1 MPNYNKEVNYVG
13 RDFGNLRDN
22 LIELAKSYFPTAY
35 KDFNESSPGMLFL
48 EAGAYVGDV
57 MGYYTDVAFKESL
70 LPYAEEKNQIFNI
83 AQFMGYQPRL
93 ASPALV
99 TLTFTSEVPA
109 LTGTPE
115 DPDLDYAIN
124 VKGETRVKTNTGGI
138 EFRLLDDCNFATST
152 GNRTIEVSE
161 TNSSGTPT
169 YYRLTKTVNATSGFI
184 KDEKFTFGTAEKY
197 SKIVLMMDNVTDIV
211 SIKDDA
217 NNTWYEVPFLAQDTV
232 FKELHALPDADPSLT
247 QYNETS
253 PYMLRRTKTSKRFK
267 THTRPD
273 NKMELRFGAGTQVTA
288 DEELIPNPTNIGSN
302 LPGSPS
308 KLGIAFD
315 PANFLR
321 TKAYGEA
328 PANTTLTITYT
339 YGGDANHN
347 VGSRQINDF
356 SSKVLSEFQG
366 NLDAT
371 KLARVKNSLAVY
383 NEEPASGGMS
393 GESVGEIK
401 ENALAHFQ
409 AQGRAVTKEDI
420 IARIYSLP
428 ERFGNVAKAYV
439 VPDDQ
444 ITTQP
449 DGTDNEIMNQFGL
462 NVYLLGFDE
471 SKRLTKLND
480 VVKNNLKI
488 YMGRFRMLTDAYN
501 LKNAYIINLS
511 MRFDILSEKGYN
523 KNEVLLR
530 AMVKMFDYFDID
542 RWQINEPI
550 VIASVVK
557 ELLNVEGVAAVQ
569 TPVDN
574 NPLGT
579 QIAFSN
585 RYDVTK
591 GYSGNLYDL
600 SDPSVMKKG
609 ILYPAKDPS
618 IFEVRYPKTDIV
630 GKVVG
635 DI

>member
-1 MPNYNKEVNYVG
+1 MPNYNKEVKYVG
-13 RDFGNLRDN
+13 RDFSNLRNN

-35 KDFNESSPGMLFL
+35 KDFNEASPGMLFL

-83 AQFMGYQPRL
+83 SQFLGYQPRL
-93 ASPALV
+93 TSPALV
-99 TLTFTSEVPA
+99 TLTFSSEVPA
-109 LTGTPE
+109 QTG
-115 DPDLDYAIN
+115 DSSKPDFEYAIN
-124 VKGETRVKTNTGGI
+124 VKAETRVKTATSGI
-138 EFRLLDDCNFATST
+138 DFRLLDDCNFATST
-152 GNRTIEVSE
+152 GQRTIEVSE

-169 YYRLTKTVNATSGFI
+169 YYRLTKKVNATSGFV
-184 KDEKFTFGTAEKY
+184 KEEKFTFGTAEKY
-197 SKIVLMMDNVTDIV
+197 SKIVLAKDNVTEIL
-211 SIKDDA
+211 SIKDSV
-217 NNTWYEVPFLAQDTV
+217 NNTWYEVPFLAQDLV
-232 FKELHALPDADPSLT
+232 FEELHALPDVDPSLS
-247 QYNETS
+247 QYNETA

-267 THTRPD
+267 THARSD
-273 NKMELRFGAGTQVTA
+273 NKMELRFGAGTEVTA

-308 KLGIAFD
+308 KLGVAFD
-315 PANFLR
+315 PANF
-321 TKAYGEA
+321 TKTRAYGEA
-328 PANTTLTITYT
+328 PANTTLTINYT
-339 YGGDANHN
+339 YGGGVDNN
-347 VGSRQINDF
+347 VGSKQINDF

-371 KLARVKNSLAVY
+371 KLARVKNSISVT
-383 NEEPASGGMS
+383 NDEPASGGMN
-393 GESVGEIK
+393 GESVEEIK

-409 AQGRAVTKEDI
+409 AQGRAVTKDDI

-428 ERFGNVAKAYV
+428 ERYGNIAKAYV
-439 VPDDQ
+439 VQDDQ

-462 NVYLLGFDE
+462 NVYLLGLDE
-471 SKRLTKLND
+471 NKRLTKLND
-480 VVKNNLKI
+480 VVKNNLKT

-501 LKNAYIINLS
+501 LKDAYIINLS
-511 MRFDILSEKGYN
+511 VRFDILSEKGYN

-530 AMVKMFDYFDID
+530 AMVKMHEYFDID

-550 VIASVVK
+550 VIAAAVK

-579 QIAFSN
+579 QLAFSN
-585 RYDVTK
+585 KYDVTK

-600 SDPSVMKKG
+600 SDPNVMKNG